1 MWGMAAVRAEDRLD
15 RVQTVALLARALRFA
30 RPHRRP
36 ALVALACVTVVTL
49 GTLAGPVLVRHGIDA
64 GVSAGNAGALNAAVM
79 GYLVVV
85 VISWLASRRQHLALN
100 AAGEGFLRDLRVSVF
115 DTLQRQSLAYY
126 DRHPAGVL
134 VARMTADI
142 ESMGELVQWGLL
154 QFLGAA
160 LLLVLALGVL
170 VVLSWELTLIT
181 LMVFPAIVIASV
193 RFQRQANRAYLDVRE
208 QVGSTLAQVQEGI
221 ATVRV
226 VQASGAEDRQRARF
240 SDTNTS
246 LLRSHLHSV
255 RISTSYFG
263 LVEFAGVVATA
274 LLVGVGGWL
283 VHRGSVSVGTV
294 VAFVLLVAN
303 LFDPVQQLS
312 QLYNSLQSA
321 AASLHKLF
329 GILDH
334 APEVDERPGA
344 RDLAARGDL
353 VLTDVGFRYPG
364 TERDVVSDVNL
375 RIHAGERIA
384 VVGPTGAGKST
395 LAKLV
400 ARLYDPTH
408 GSITWGGLD
417 LRDATRSSLR
427 RNCVVVPQEG
437 FLFSGTVADN
447 VRLGRPEADDAEVL
461 AALDRIGV
469 ADRFLRLPEGF
480 DTPVRERGTRL
491 SAGERQLVSLARV
504 ALVDPALLVLDE
516 ATSNLDPGTEALVDA
531 ALTRLVAGRTVIV
544 VAHRLSTVRSADR
557 IVVVDDGRLCEIGTH
572 DELVALGGHYAGLAR
587 AWERAGVSGQH

>member
-1 MWGMAAVRAEDRLD
+1 MWGMAGVRAEDRLD
-15 RVQTVALLARALRFA
+15 RVQTVALLRRALRFA
-30 RPHRRP
+30 RPHWRP
-36 ALVALACVTVVTL
+36 GAVALACVVVVTG
-49 GTLAGPVLVRHGIDA
+49 GTLAGPILVRHGIDA
-64 GVSAGNAGALNAAVM
+64 GVIAGDSGALNTAVVA
-79 GYLVVV
+79 YLTVLAISFVV
-85 VISWLASRRQHLALN
+85 ARRQHLALN
-100 AAGEGFLRDLRVSVF
+100 TAGEGFLKDLRVAVF
-115 DTLQRQSLAYY
+115 DRLQHQSLAYY

-134 VARMTADI
+134 IARMTADI

-154 QFLGAA
+154 QFLAA
-160 LLLVLALGVL
+160 GLLLVLAFGVL

-181 LMVFPAIVIASV
+181 LVVFPVIVLASV
-193 RFQRQANRAYLDVRE
+193 RFQRSANRAYLDVRE

-240 SDTNTS
+240 AARNDS

-255 RISTSYFG
+255 RISTGYFG

-274 LLVGVGGWL
+274 LLVGLGGWL
-283 VHRGSVSVGTV
+283 VHRDTVSLGTV

-334 APEVDERPGA
+334 VPEVDQRPDA
-344 RDLAARGDL
+344 RDLAPRGDL
-353 VLTDVGFRYPG
+353 VLTGVSFRYPG
-364 TERDVVSDVNL
+364 THRDVVSEVDL
-375 RIHAGERIA
+375 SIRSGERIA
-384 VVGPTGAGKST
+384 FVGPTGAGKST

-400 ARLYDPTH
+400 ARLYDPTE
-408 GSITWGGLD
+408 GSITWGGVD
-417 LRDATRSSLR
+417 LRDATLMSLR

-447 VRLGRPEADDAEVL
+447 IRLGRPEADETEVAE
-461 AALDRIGV
+461 ALERIGV
-469 ADRFLRLPEGF
+469 ADRFAAFPDGLATE
-480 DTPVRERGTRL
+480 VHERGSRL

-516 ATSNLDPGTEALVDA
+516 ATSNLDPGTEAIVER
-531 ALTRLVAGRTVIV
+531 ALTRLMAHRTVIV

-557 IVVVDDGRLCEIGTH
+557 IVVVDEGRIREIGTH
-572 DELVALGGHYAGLAR
+572 DDLVASGGRYAALAR
-587 AWERAGVSGQH
+587 AWERAGTVS